1 MLRHPRSRPLVALG
15 ALLVV
20 LLAGC
25 ASPGADLLLVAEA
38 PSPEQQVDGGLT
50 VHGVRPG
57 DELGDDTV
65 LSRRAQGLV
74 EMTTVD
80 RHGLPWTNRLGREWE
95 GSVLMGL
102 RTGQEEYSLTTGEPG
117 EEQDELVRAPQISP
131 TVLRRGTFVLTPDGC
146 LLASSAD
153 SADEVGQ
160 GRCTISSDE
169 RWVASWSSESGGMSV
184 RDLRSDDVTEIDG
197 IEVLNAVALSTKAR
211 VLAITSDDDGFRGV
225 LYDAAS
231 GDEVARTDAF
241 ASFAVAPPTTGS
253 TGLVLRA
260 EDETGSELLYMDAD
274 GVTTSIDRGPYLLP
288 LTNDGGSVS
297 YVRYELEDP
306 TASSV
311 RRWSDGDEPETLLEG
326 FIGAGSPDGDSV
338 VVTRET
344 DQGIEFYVEEAS
356 GDLHRELTLPRQA
369 EASSPAEGGV
379 GIRVA
384 DMLTL
389 DGTVHLVVEEE
400 GVGSYVR
407 LDLSGKH
414 SDVPVQQRPNL
425 RLESIDSDGTALLA
439 QFEQTSETDGRT
451 NLLVVRPNE
460 DEPDER
466 ASVGLTGANLIHDGV
481 VYITDASD
489 QTNVVVRSVR
499 ATGSDRDLVELY
511 PGMQIIGATW
521 PEQGGATEA
530 FYVTLRML
538 AEQQQQA
545 LAAQGAGPGGPPGGP
560 GAPGAPGGA
569 PPEGAGAG

>member
-15 ALLVV
+15 ALLVA

-25 ASPGADLLLVAEA
+25 ASPGSDLLLLAEA
-38 PSPEQQVDGGLT
+38 PAPDQPVEAGLT

-57 DELGDDTV
+57 ADLGDDTV

-74 EMTTVD
+74 EVTTLD
-80 RHGLPWTNRLGREWE
+80 HHGLPWTNQLGREWK

-102 RTGQEEYSLTTGEPG
+102 RTGQQEFSLTTGEPG
-117 EEQDELVRAPQISP
+117 EDQDELVRAAQISP
-131 TVLRRGTFVLTPDGC
+131 TVLRRGTFVLTPDAC
-146 LLASSAD
+146 LLASSVD
-153 SADEVGQ
+153 SAEEVGE
-160 GRCTISSDE
+160 GRCTISPDE
-169 RWVASWSSESGGMSV
+169 RWVASWSSESDGMAV
-184 RDLRSDDVTEIDG
+184 RDLRSGDVTRIDD
-197 IEVLNAVALSTKAR
+197 IQVLNAVALSTKGR
-211 VLAITSDDDGFRGV
+211 VLAITSEDEGFRGV

-231 GDEVARTDAF
+231 GDEVARTEAY

-260 EDETGSELLYMDAD
+260 EDETGSELVYMDAD
-274 GVTTSIDRGPYLLP
+274 GATTSIDRGPYLLP
-288 LTNDGGSVS
+288 LTNDGGSVT

-306 TASSV
+306 STSAV
-311 RRWSDGDEPETLLEG
+311 RRWSGGEPRTMLEG
-326 FIGAGSPDGDSV
+326 LIGAGSPDGHEV
-338 VVTRET
+338 VATRET
-344 DQGIEFYVEEAS
+344 DEGIEFFVEEAS
-356 GDLHRELTLPRQA
+356 GELHRELTLPRQA
-369 EASSPAEGGV
+369 EATAPVDGGA

-384 DMLTL
+384 EMLTKG
-389 DGTVHLVVEEE
+389 GTVHLLVEEE

-414 SDVPVQQRPNL
+414 SDVPVRQRPNL

-451 NLLVVRPNE
+451 NLLVVRPHD
-460 DEPDER
+460 DEPDLR
-466 ASVGLTGANLIHDGV
+466 ATVGLTGANLIHNGV
-481 VYITDASD
+481 IYLTDASD
-489 QTNVVVRSVR
+489 PANVGVRSVR
-499 ATGSDRDLVELY
+499 ATGNDRNLVERY

-545 LAAQGAGPGGPPGGP
+545 LAAQGAG
-560 GAPGAPGGA
+560 GGA
-569 PPEGAGAG
+569 PPTAG